1 VFWSGLAGIWCGHL
15 PQPSQCWT
23 NIWSWFSDFE
33 NFVLL
38 HWHHDGSLK
47 PQRILTSF
55 HMHSQ
60 YRAVGISWWGYRSA
74 WLISSW
80 RSAHLINF
88 SCVRH
93 KSGTAARI
101 SLRFGVEAY
110 NVHDRGL
117 KGRWSWLNDFC
128 SKYGYFKYLRLMNFI
143 LNGISIS
150 VLVWVSWNLVWALAT
165 AFPVLDK
172 HPVMVQW
179 FWKLCSASL
188 TSWWIS
194 ETTEDLDFISH
205 A

>member
-1 VFWSGLAGIWCGHL
+1 MFWSGLAGIWCGHL

-74 WLISSW
+74 WLIASW

-93 KSGTAARI
+93 KSRAAAPIALKFGVQTCMCLAPDWKGVGHGWMIFVWNMIPFII
-101 SLRFGVEAY
+101 SLIITIETCRF
-110 NVHDRGL
+110 HH
-117 KGRWSWLNDFC
+117 
-128 SKYGYFKYLRLMNFI
+128 
-143 LNGISIS
+143 
-150 VLVWVSWNLVWALAT
+150 AL
-165 AFPVLDK
+165 
-172 HPVMVQW
+172 HRR
-179 FWKLCSASL
+179 
-188 TSWWIS
+188 I
-194 ETTEDLDFISH
+194 
-205 A
+205 